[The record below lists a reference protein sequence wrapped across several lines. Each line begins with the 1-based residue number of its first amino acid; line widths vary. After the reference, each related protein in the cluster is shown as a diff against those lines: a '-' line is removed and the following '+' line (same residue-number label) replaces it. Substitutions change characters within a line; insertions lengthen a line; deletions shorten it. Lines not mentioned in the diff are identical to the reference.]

1 MKPGILRGLLHDIAV
16 SLAAGI
22 IGAAALFVL
31 FLLGGLLFKSFD
43 FRGALVVVRGGL
55 LVTGALELFVSAG
68 LLLWPRNGEK
78 LRDSSQWKR
87 FFEIF
92 GLFPVLLVTAVIVLA
107 TASLVDYYLYF

>member
-1 MKPGILRGLLHDIAV
+1 MKPGILRALLHDIAV

-22 IGAAALFVL
+22 AGAAALFVL
-31 FLLGGLLFKSFD
+31 FLLGGLLFKAFD

-92 GLFPVLLVTAVIVLA
+92 GLFPVLLVTAVIVLI
-107 TASLVDYYLYF
+107 TASFVDYYLYF